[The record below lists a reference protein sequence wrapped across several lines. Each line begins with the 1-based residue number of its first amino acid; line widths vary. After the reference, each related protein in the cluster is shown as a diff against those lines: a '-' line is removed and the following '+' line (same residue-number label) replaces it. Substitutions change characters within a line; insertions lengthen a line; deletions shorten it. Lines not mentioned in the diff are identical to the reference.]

1 MKIGVA
7 GPVELNILAK
17 FLYRNQK
24 KITKKVK
31 GLGGSQVTQ
40 LVQEYLGQGYKV
52 SVYTLDRS
60 LKENETLHLNGKKL
74 DIFIGSFNRGRLM
87 IFDFMAKE
95 RVCLKNFILKD
106 KPDVVHAHWT
116 YEYAQASIESKIPHL
131 ITIRDWAPTILKLIP
146 NPYRLMRYI
155 LNNNVIKK
163 SKTLVANSPYIAKK
177 IKKIYNLR
185 PLVIPNGI
193 SNIYLKSKPKK
204 LNVKLP
210 VIISITNGF
219 GKLKN
224 IKSLIK
230 AQNLLTK
237 NFNQKIKLKL
247 VGQDMEKGGLAH
259 KWVIKNDLN
268 LDIAFLGLLPR
279 KKVIN
284 ELSNSDIMVH
294 PSLEESFGNT
304 LLESMACKVP
314 VIAGNKSGAT
324 AWLLNYGKVGKTID
338 VKKPENIAKAVYK
351 VLKNES
357 TWKRYSIAGYHNV
370 KNNFLIRNIAKKYLI
385 CLKKVLEKK
394 STSGNK

>member
-7 GPVELNILAK
+7 GPVEINILSK
-17 FLYRNQK
+17 FLYKNHK

-52 SVYTLDRS
+52 SVYTLDRT
-60 LKENETLHLNGKKL
+60 LKKNETIYLKGKSLN
-74 DIFIGSFNRGRLM
+74 IFVGPFNRGKFM
-87 IFDFMAKE
+87 IFDFMIKE
-95 RVCLKNFILKD
+95 RAYLKNFILQD
-106 KPDVVHAHWT
+106 NPDIIHAHWT
-116 YEYAQASIESKIPHL
+116 YEYAKASIDSKIPHL
-131 ITIRDWAPTILKLIP
+131 ITIRDWAPKILKLTP
-146 NPYRLMRYI
+146 KPYRLMRYI

-163 SKTLVANSPYIAKK
+163 SQNLVANSPYIAKK
-177 IKKIYNLR
+177 IKKIYNFK
-185 PLVIPNGI
+185 PMVIPNGI
-193 SNIYLKSKPKK
+193 SSLYLKSKPKK
-204 LNVKLP
+204 LNIKLP

-224 IKSLIK
+224 IKSLIE
-230 AQNLLTK
+230 AQKLLTK

-259 KWVIKNDLN
+259 KWVIKKNLN
-268 LDIAFLGLLPR
+268 LDIVFLGLLPR
-279 KKVIN
+279 EKVIN

-314 VIAGNKSGAT
+314 VIAGNNSGAT

-338 VKKPENIAKAVYK
+338 VKKPENIAKAVYE
-351 VLKNES
+351 VLKTKS

-385 CLKKVLEKK
+385 CLKKILEKK
-394 STSGNK
+394 SKSGNK